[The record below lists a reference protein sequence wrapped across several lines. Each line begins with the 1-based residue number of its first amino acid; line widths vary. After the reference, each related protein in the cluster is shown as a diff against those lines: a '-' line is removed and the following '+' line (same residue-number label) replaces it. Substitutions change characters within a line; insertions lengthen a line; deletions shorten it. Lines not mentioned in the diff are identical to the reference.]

1 MTLYGLSC
9 GQTQR
14 IHVHEEESAEADQGE
29 GGQVCSEGEAV
40 VGGVPPGEG
49 VPRPQLLQHELRPP
63 LPLHVLAL
71 LLPAPQLGPDVVEVV
86 EQLPGG

>member
-1 MTLYGLSC
+1 MTLHELSC

-40 VGGVPPGEG
+40 VAGVPAPENTSSGQG
-49 VPRPQLLQHELRPP
+49 QQLSSVVPTSW
-63 LPLHVLAL
+63 
-71 LLPAPQLGPDVVEVV
+71 
-86 EQLPGG
+86 